1 MSEPRDTDQT
11 EPVDVTL
18 DVHNGTLGQTATTPG
33 DADGQEG

>member
-1 MSEPRDTDQT
+1 MSDQQNDD

-33 DADGQEG
+33 ETDGQEG